1 MFKPFKSFKTV
12 VVAGL
17 AAILMLPGSARA
29 GEARAD
35 WQAEWEKT
43 VQAAKREGKL
53 RSIFIRARAS
63 WALSKYLDLDV
74 PGKLEMKP
82 IVDVIE
88 EALGAIKK

>member
-1 MFKPFKSFKTV
+1 VPAKPEPIGKPNGKKPFR
-12 VVAGL
+12 
-17 AAILMLPGSARA
+17 LPSERA
-29 GEARAD
+29 S
-35 WQAEWEKT
+35 
-43 VQAAKREGKL
+43 L

>member
-1 MFKPFKSFKTV
+1 
-12 VVAGL
+12 
-17 AAILMLPGSARA
+17 
-29 GEARAD
+29 
-35 WQAEWEKT
+35 
-43 VQAAKREGKL
+43 L